1 MIIEEET
8 STSTATA
15 TATASLLPM
24 TRRRRPRS
32 TFFDGDNNNTAADF
46 EAVLGKNTNTPT
58 TTSSDNNNSF
68 SAVVEFDSEEE
79 LMVSNP
85 AQQNLQHLP
94 GKRKQRSS
102 SSLSSSSSSSSRQQQ
117 FPPRCVTFA
126 PYDELRTYT
135 IVLGEHPWC
144 EDGLAIAL
152 GDNYRVSLR
161 PASQQQPRSV
171 LHRRDY
177 FERKEL
183 LLTLGGYTEQE
194 LRVTMLHVKHAQQ
207 EQLFQQYAC
216 SYYDDECEN
225 EYAYN
230 NSSSSSNNNNNN
242 NRTTQLTVGL
252 TRVQS
257 IDSCLSR
264 VLNTIANAAA

>member
-1 MIIEEET
+1 
-8 STSTATA
+8 
-15 TATASLLPM
+15 
-24 TRRRRPRS
+24 
-32 TFFDGDNNNTAADF
+32 
-46 EAVLGKNTNTPT
+46 
-58 TTSSDNNNSF
+58 
-68 SAVVEFDSEEE
+68 
-79 LMVSNP
+79 MVSNP
-85 AQQNLQHLP
+85 AQQNRQPLP

-102 SSLSSSSSSSSRQQQ
+102 SLSSSSSSSSSRQQQ
-117 FPPRCVTFA
+117 FPPRGVTFA
-126 PYDELRTYT
+126 PYDDIRTYT
-135 IVLGEHPWC
+135 I
-144 EDGLAIAL
+144 AL
-152 GDNYRVSLR
+152 GNDYSVSLR
-161 PASQQQPRSV
+161 PATHPQQQPRSV

-177 FERKEL
+177 VERKEL

-194 LRVTMLHVKHAQQ
+194 LRATMLHVKHAQQ

-257 IDSCLSR
+257 IDSCL
-264 VLNTIANAAA
+264 